1 MSTVRVRTSAR
12 RIIAGLTRPAVA
24 AVTVAVAIG
33 LWQAVTL
40 LTGVSAILLPAPT
53 EVAAAL
59 RGNRADI
66 ARHLAYTGYEIG
78 LGWLTG
84 VGVGI
89 AFAGLMA
96 ASRRLRLAVYP
107 FLVSIRIVP
116 LVAIAPLLIVAFG
129 ATLQTRVLMAAI
141 LTFFPVTVA
150 TLDGLLSVPS
160 SQLDLLRAVD
170 ASTWKRIRHVR
181 LPNAL
186 PSVFAGVKIATPLAV
201 EGVLLAEFLA
211 ASRGLGHAVLQ
222 AAANLD
228 TPLLFAEVALIVGV
242 GLALFGL
249 VVGYERRY
257 RWTDRADGIASGFG
271 TRGGAVPAPTPERAL
286 FSAVALAVLG
296 AVWVAG
302 TATIPNAAVF
312 LPAPSA
318 VVGSLWATPGL
329 FLSATIGSLHK
340 LAAGWA
346 LGAVVGGTVGAVV
359 AFAPRARPVAGPFL
373 VGARVTPTI
382 VAAPLLLVWLGISFS
397 AATVLV
403 ALATFFP
410 IAVATASGLTTLPE
424 THRSLLDSVDAPRRA
439 RLFVRL
445 RYGVPTVLAGVKL
458 SIVSGLSGVVIAEW
472 FVANGGLG
480 VLVNQGMRNLQPT
493 LTYAAIACL
502 FVLGMMLFGGTALL
516 QRQLDW

>member
-1 MSTVRVRTSAR
+1 MSAVRARTRAGAR
-12 RIIAGLTRPAVA
+12 RVIDGLTRPAVA
-24 AVTVAVAIG
+24 AVTVVVAVG
-33 LWQAVTL
+33 LWQVAAVA
-40 LTGVSAILLPAPT
+40 TGVPAILLPAPT

-59 RGNRADI
+59 RSNRAEI

-84 VGVGI
+84 VGAGI

-96 ASRRLRLAVYP
+96 ASRRFRLAIYP
-107 FLVSIRIVP
+107 LLVSIRVVP
-116 LVAIAPLLIVAFG
+116 LIAIAPLLIVTFG
-129 ATLQTRVLMAAI
+129 ATLRTRVLMAAI

-150 TLDGLLSVPS
+150 TLDGLLAVPS
-160 SQLDLLRAVD
+160 SQLDLLQSVD
-170 ASTWKRIRHVR
+170 ASTWKRLRYVR

-242 GLALFGL
+242 GFVLFGL
-249 VVGYERRY
+249 VAGYERLA
-257 RWTDRADGIASGFG
+257 RWTDDTDGIESGFG
-271 TRGGAVPAPTPERAL
+271 TRAAGAPAPTPERAL
-286 FSAVALAVLG
+286 FGAVALAVLG
-296 AVWVAG
+296 VVWTAG
-302 TATIPNAAVF
+302 PIVVPNAAVF
-312 LPAPSA
+312 LPPPPA
-318 VVGSLWATPGL
+318 VAASLLETPDL
-329 FLSATIGSLHK
+329 FLSAAAESLHK

-346 LGAVVGGTVGAVV
+346 LGALVGGTVGAVV
-359 AFAPRARPVAGPFL
+359 AFDPRARPVAGPFL

-397 AATVLV
+397 AATVLI

-424 THRSLLDSVDAPRRA
+424 THRALLDSVGASRRG

-445 RYGVPTVLAGVKL
+445 RYGLPTVLAGVKL

-480 VLVNQGMRNLQPT
+480 VLVNHS
-493 LTYAAIACL
+493 
-502 FVLGMMLFGGTALL
+502 
-516 QRQLDW
+516 D

>member
-1 MSTVRVRTSAR
+1 MSAVRARTRAR
-12 RIIAGLTRPAVA
+12 RVIRGVTRPTIA
-24 AVTVAVAIG
+24 AVTLAVAVG
-33 LWQAVTL
+33 LWQALTV
-40 LTGVSAILLPAPT
+40 LTGVPSILLPAPT

-59 RGNRADI
+59 HSNWGEI
-66 ARHLAYTGYEIG
+66 ARHLVYTGYEIG
-78 LGWLTG
+78 LGWSTG
-84 VGVGI
+84 VGVGV

-96 ASRRLRLAVYP
+96 ASRRLRLALYP
-107 FLVSIRIVP
+107 LLVSIRIVP

-129 ATLQTRVLMAAI
+129 ATLHTRVLMAAI

-160 SQLDLLRAVD
+160 SQLDLLRSVE

-211 ASRGLGHAVLQ
+211 ASQGLGHAVLQ
-222 AAANLD
+222 AAADLD

-249 VVGYERRY
+249 VAASERRA
-257 RWTDRADGIASGFG
+257 RWTDDAGGVASGVG
-271 TRGGAVPAPTPERAL
+271 TRAASVPVPTPERAL
-286 FSAVALAVLG
+286 FGALALAVVG
-296 AVWVAG
+296 VVWMVG
-302 TATIPNAAVF
+302 TVTVPKAAAF

-318 VVGSLWATPGL
+318 VAASLWATPDL
-329 FLSATIGSLHK
+329 FLAAAMESLHK

-346 LGAVVGGTVGAVV
+346 LGAAVGGAVGATV
-359 AFAPRARPVAGPFL
+359 AFAPRSRPVAGPFL

-397 AATVLV
+397 AAAVLV

-410 IAVATASGLTTLPE
+410 IAIATASGLTTLPE
-424 THRSLLDSVDAPRRA
+424 THRSLLDSVGTPRWA

-445 RYGVPTVLAGVKL
+445 RYGLPTVLAGVKL

-502 FVLGMMLFGGTALL
+502 FALGMALFGGVTAL
-516 QRQLDW
+516 QRRLDW